1 MENIIQNPGLHHII
15 EDTLI
20 FLDKGNIASFRLL
33 NQDGKNIVDNPMF
46 YLKKLSQVE
55 ETPKNLISKWKKII
69 QKLYDYDKE
78 TTQKLALELFKMYCK
93 KHPQSP
99 LELVYNYGSKEK
111 ISPNLAIAILEN
123 SDPESFVN
131 STVNLRPIH
140 LTAMLGYAESFE
152 KMFKK
157 SPTTTNSNAPDNTG
171 RTPMYLAAGFGHI
184 EIVKLL
190 LNLTNN
196 PNAPRDNG
204 KTPIYFAA
212 GKGYLEILKLLM
224 NSTENPHI
232 PDKEG
237 VTPINIAAHEGQLE
251 VVKFLLNSTTA
262 NPNIPDNNGETPL
275 NAAAGNGH
283 IEIVKLLMNS
293 TENPNSSDNFGRTP
307 IYEASKQGY
316 FEIVKSLMKST
327 ENPNAPMNNGVTPI
341 FVATQNNHIEILK
354 LLINSTENPNA
365 PDNYGRTP
373 LNTAKFF
380 GYTEIV
386 KLFEEFESNF

>member
-55 ETPKNLISKWKKII
+55 ETPKNLIAKWKKII

-152 KMFKK
+152 KMLKK
-157 SPTTTNSNAPDNTG
+157 SPTTNSNAPDNTG

-190 LNLTNN
+190 LNLTDN

-262 NPNIPDNNGETPL
+262 NPNIPDINGETPL

-327 ENPNAPMNNGVTPI
+327 ENPNAP
-341 FVATQNNHIEILK
+341 
-354 LLINSTENPNA
+354 
-365 PDNYGRTP
+365 DNYGRTP
-373 LNTAKFF
+373 LKIAMFY
-380 GYTEIV
+380 GHTEIV
-386 KLFEEFESNF
+386 KLFEQFEPNF